1 MKIHPVGAELFH
13 GDRQKGKRTDM
24 MKLTVKVCSFANMPK
39 NSPKS
44 LSGCTELPSAVPLSV
59 QSGESPA
66 NLSRDSSLTHGGTCT
81 RAFITNDN
89 PYMERFV
96 FLCRYVSYG
105 FPMQCFPL
113 VSHRF
118 LSTHTVTP
126 NPKSSSESNY
136 TYI

>member
-1 MKIHPVGAELFH
+1 LFH
-13 GDRQKGKRTDM
+13 GDRQKGERTDM
-24 MKLTVKVCSFANMPK
+24 MKLTVAVYSFAYMPK

-81 RAFITNDN
+81 RAFITSDN

-96 FLCRYVSYG
+96 SLCRYISYG

-113 VSHRF
+113 VSHHF

-126 NPKSSSESNY
+126 KPQFNSESYY
-136 TYI
+136 TCI